1 MTKAYKPKMN
11 RTYLHIL
18 TIEKNPLALQYI
30 SSEGAGSSLL
40 ERWKKLLVQKL
51 FRKAFG
57 IYPGEGAHAV
67 RFGRLAMLW
76 AFGSSCLDTLS
87 DALFLEKVG
96 ANALPTVY
104 LSIALGMIGISSL
117 VLYSLRISSP
127 YRILTV
133 AMGLGVVICISA
145 ALFVNG
151 DPPTLFF
158 YLLKIASR
166 MFFAVMI
173 AVSWTFTDQYH
184 DLQDAKRVYSIY
196 SAAYFFGT
204 ILAGLSINLFIEKI
218 GFSGLL
224 LISSLSIF
232 AGFWEARRIAMKAK
246 AVHDDSTEGIF
257 SGNRDTF
264 SSLIQL
270 ILRSRFAIIL
280 LLLSLFMQ
288 LLLTVTEF
296 NYMESFGR
304 VFNASSNPLGEGQ
317 IAEFLGKCRALIS
330 FCNIIIGFFLYG
342 RFVRRTGLSNAILVT
357 PLFFLAVYSGWVF
370 SDGITLAVLGL
381 VAVDGV
387 LFTVEDNCFNLFSNA
402 VPTKLKSKVRI
413 INDSFFE
420 PIGMLISA
428 LILFAV
434 QQSSIWV
441 GFSLSLVVLLLAFTI
456 RSIYSKAIL
465 INLKDNALHFERKV
479 KDWVTSLT
487 RREQKEAK
495 KDILSAL
502 RGSSEE
508 TQLLAV
514 DALLEL
520 GEASIL
526 PDILQSAK
534 RLNTLSK
541 IQLIRL
547 FDGSSFGNDSRVIEM
562 IDQWS
567 YENES
572 PELSKWAN
580 FYLAKRGLH
589 HPEKAEEELDNPDLF
604 LRGAAI
610 LTLKKS
616 LANQSLDY
624 AALNR
629 TIASKKLELMLKSEK
644 IDEMSMAL
652 DILAEE
658 NGSEAAERALPFLSH
673 ESSLV
678 KRAAARCIAR
688 LADKKLSRHAPR
700 FIEELEASRDNLFR
714 LSLLDALGKMA
725 DSTTLKEILL
735 ASIHFRPNERRKTEE
750 IIIKMGLKIVPL
762 LIVMTKDLAL
772 PERARILAG
781 KILGRLALPQL
792 QANLIDILDI
802 EIERAYFYFY
812 FGHTIQNQHPL
823 HDLEMLQ
830 SALLSGYQSV
840 IDFIIHLL
848 GAAGSLEDPELL
860 VRALHSKNAKIHS
873 HAVESLE
880 KTCDT
885 RIFKLIAPLV
895 DDLPLEEKMAACLS
909 WQGDY
914 PKLTLFELLAKL
926 DESPSLFDK
935 VVAIRLKVQLQM
947 PNWRHQLREQMK
959 QSDETFHQYAYEL
972 LES

>member
-1 MTKAYKPKMN
+1 
-11 RTYLHIL
+11 LL
-18 TIEKNPLALQYI
+18 LQ
-30 SSEGAGSSLL
+30 
-40 ERWKKLLVQKL
+40 RL

-57 IYPGEGAHAV
+57 IYQGEGANAL
-67 RFGRLAMLW
+67 RFARLAMLW
-76 AFGSSCLDTLS
+76 AFGSSSLDTLS
-87 DALFLEKVG
+87 DALFLEKIG
-96 ANALPTVY
+96 ADCLPTVY

-117 VLYSLRISSP
+117 VLYSLRVSSP

-133 AMGLGVVICISA
+133 AMGLGILICINA
-145 ALFVNG
+145 AIFVNG
-151 DPPTLFF
+151 DPPAIFF
-158 YLLKIASR
+158 YIIKIASR

-204 ILAGLSINLFIEKI
+204 IVAGLAINLFMDKI

-224 LISSLSIF
+224 ICSSISIG
-232 AGFWEARRIAMKAK
+232 AAFWEARRIAIKAK

-257 SGNRDTF
+257 SGNRDSF
-264 SSLIQL
+264 ASLIRL

-280 LLLSLFMQ
+280 LLLSLFVQ

-296 NYMESFGR
+296 NYMESFDR
-304 VFNASSNPLGEGQ
+304 AFNTSSMPNGEGQ

-330 FCNIIIGFFLYG
+330 CCNIIIGFFIYG

-357 PLFFLAVYSGWVF
+357 PLFFLAVYSGWLF
-370 SDGITLAVLGL
+370 SDGIALAVLGL

-428 LILFAV
+428 LLLFAM
-434 QQSSIWV
+434 QSGSHGLGFFLSI
-441 GFSLSLVVLLLAFTI
+441 VVLSLAFTI

-479 KDWVTSLT
+479 KDWISSLT

-495 KDILSAL
+495 RDILSAL
-502 RGSSEE
+502 KSNEE
-508 TQLLAV
+508 EIQLLAV

-520 GEASIL
+520 GEPSVL
-526 PDILQSAK
+526 PDILQGARRLSA
-534 RLNTLSK
+534 LSK

-547 FDGSSFGNDSRVIEM
+547 FDASPFGNDSRVIET
-562 IDQWS
+562 IDGWS
-567 YENES
+567 YESES
-572 PELSKWAN
+572 SELCKWAN

-589 HPEKAEEELDNPDLF
+589 HPEKGEEDLDHPDLF
-604 LRGAAI
+604 LKGAAI

-629 TIASKKLELMLKSEK
+629 TIASKKLELMLKSDA
-644 IDEMSMAL
+644 IDEISMAL

-658 NGSEAAERALPFLSH
+658 SSSEAAERALPFLSH
-673 ESSLV
+673 ESVAV

-688 LADKKLSRHAPR
+688 LSDKKLSRHACR
-700 FIEELEASRDNLFR
+700 LIEELEAAKDNLFR
-714 LSLLDALGKMA
+714 LSLLDALGRIA
-725 DSTTLKEILL
+725 DSTTLKGILL

-750 IIIKMGLKIVPL
+750 IMIKMGLKIVPL
-762 LIVMTKDLAL
+762 LIVMVKDIAL

-792 QANLIDILDI
+792 QAHLIDILDI

-812 FGHTIQNQHPL
+812 FGHTIQSQHPL

-860 VRALHSKNAKIHS
+860 VRALHSRNAKIHS

-885 RIFKLIAPLV
+885 RIFRLVAPLV
-895 DDLPLEEKMAACLS
+895 DDLPLEEKMAACLR

-914 PKLTLFELLAKL
+914 PKLTLSELLAKL
-926 DESPSLFDK
+926 DESPSLFDQ

-947 PNWRHQLREQMK
+947 PNWRQQLREQMK
-959 QSDETFHQYAYEL
+959 RSDETFHQYAYEL